1 MEQPPFPD
9 IPANNSP
16 APATPTTP
24 QDTSSAPS
32 QPSVSA
38 PLPPKSPAAPGAPSV
53 PNEAGA
59 TVQAANAGTPSAANE
74 ATATPE
80 PGEASTQAEP
90 PAPQAEAEPKTEVA
104 PMAGAAAESA
114 PEAEATPDAEATEGK
129 RQAPKAPAP
138 SGCEAAVDDGAP
150 EIPLAT
156 GSLSEILAAMSSE
169 ATPLAEESSSAESA
183 ADAEAEKAEEAPA
196 EKAAPSRPYPDI
208 LLQPLPRQDPLRFKW
223 HLGHGLPSVAQL
235 SDDEGDALAEESEAA
250 ADAAP
255 QPVFLRLYGL
265 LNSGE
270 PWEARLNFAELE
282 RARDGIYIGRDPSVC
297 RIVIPEE
304 SVSRRHA
311 KLELA
316 PKGLVITD
324 QGSRNGVYVNGQQLA
339 IYENQTP
346 INDGDTL
353 SLGDASLRVEINT

>member
-1 MEQPPFPD
+1 M
-9 IPANNSP
+9 
-16 APATPTTP
+16 
-24 QDTSSAPS
+24 
-32 QPSVSA
+32 
-38 PLPPKSPAAPGAPSV
+38 
-53 PNEAGA
+53 
-59 TVQAANAGTPSAANE
+59 
-74 ATATPE
+74 
-80 PGEASTQAEP
+80 
-90 PAPQAEAEPKTEVA
+90 
-104 PMAGAAAESA
+104 
-114 PEAEATPDAEATEGK
+114 
-129 RQAPKAPAP
+129 
-138 SGCEAAVDDGAP
+138 
-150 EIPLAT
+150 PLAT
-156 GSLSEILAAMSSE
+156 GSLSEILAAMSSA
-169 ATPLAEESSSAESA
+169 ATPLEEASA
-183 ADAEAEKAEEAPA
+183 ATEAASDTEAEKAEEAPS

-235 SDDEGDALAEESEAA
+235 SDDEGDALAEASEA

-255 QPVFLRLYGL
+255 QPGFLRLYGL

-282 RARDGIYIGRDPSVC
+282 KARDGIYIGRDPSVC

-339 IYENQTP
+339 IYENRTP

>member
-1 MEQPPFPD
+1 MEQPPFPAIPN

-24 QDTSSAPS
+24 QDASSAPS

-38 PLPPKSPAAPGAPSV
+38 PLPPMSPAAPRVSQAEAAPV
-53 PNEAGA
+53 TEDQTEGKATPEAGA
-59 TVQAANAGTPSAANE
+59 TPKPQAVSTDG
-74 ATATPE
+74 ATG
-80 PGEASTQAEP
+80 GEA
-90 PAPQAEAEPKTEVA
+90 
-104 PMAGAAAESA
+104 
-114 PEAEATPDAEATEGK
+114 PD
-129 RQAPKAPAP
+129 
-138 SGCEAAVDDGAP
+138 
-150 EIPLAT
+150 IPLAT

-169 ATPLAEESSSAESA
+169 ATPLEEESSSAESA
-183 ADAEAEKAEEAPA
+183 ADTEAEKAEEAPS
-196 EKAAPSRPYPDI
+196 EKAAPSLPYPDI

-235 SDDEGDALAEESEAA
+235 SDDEGDALAEASEAA
-250 ADAAP
+250 DSAP
-255 QPVFLRLYGL
+255 QPGFLRLYGL

-282 RARDGIYIGRDPSVC
+282 KARDGIYIGRDPSVC

-339 IYENQTP
+339 IYENRTP

>member
-1 MEQPPFPD
+1 MEQPPFPAIPN

-24 QDTSSAPS
+24 QDTSAAPA

-38 PLPPKSPAAPGAPSV
+38 PLPPKSPVAPGAPSV
-53 PNEAGA
+53 LSEAGA
-59 TVQAANAGTPSAANE
+59 TVQAAFLDTPAAANE

-80 PGEASTQAEP
+80 PGEDSAQAEP
-90 PAPQAEAEPKTEVA
+90 PAPQAEAEPIAEPVA
-104 PMAGAAAESA
+104 EAA
-114 PEAEATPDAEATEGK
+114 PEAGVAGDKSQAPQD
-129 RQAPKAPAP
+129 APKAPAP
-138 SGCEAAVDDGAP
+138 SGHEASADETAP

-169 ATPLAEESSSAESA
+169 ATPLEEESSSAESA
-183 ADAEAEKAEEAPA
+183 ADTEAEKAEEAPA

-235 SDDEGDALAEESEAA
+235 SDDEGDALAEASEA

-255 QPVFLRLYGL
+255 QPGFLRLYGL

-282 RARDGIYIGRDPSVC
+282 KARGGIYIGRDPSVC

-339 IYENQTP
+339 IYENRTP

>member
-24 QDTSSAPS
+24 QDASAAPA

-38 PLPPKSPAAPGAPSV
+38 PLPPKSPAAPGTPSV
-53 PNEAGA
+53 LSEAGA

-74 ATATPE
+74 TTATPE
-80 PGEASTQAEP
+80 PGAASTQAEP
-90 PAPQAEAEPKTEVA
+90 PAPQAEAEPIAEPVA
-104 PMAGAAAESA
+104 EAASEAGAAEDKSQV
-114 PEAEATPDAEATEGK
+114 PQE
-129 RQAPKAPAP
+129 APKAPSP
-138 SGCEAAVDDGAP
+138 SGREAAVDDGAP

-156 GSLSEILAAMSSE
+156 GSLSEILAAMSSA
-169 ATPLAEESSSAESA
+169 ATPLAEESSAAESA

-250 ADAAP
+250 DAAP
-255 QPVFLRLYGL
+255 QPGFLRLYGL

>member
-1 MEQPPFPD
+1 MEQPPFPA
-9 IPANNSP
+9 IPTNDSP
-16 APATPTTP
+16 APATPTTSL
-24 QDTSSAPS
+24 DASAAPPS
-32 QPSVSA
+32 QPSASA
-38 PLPPKSPAAPGAPSV
+38 PLPPMSPAAPRVS
-53 PNEAGA
+53 
-59 TVQAANAGTPSAANE
+59 
-74 ATATPE
+74 
-80 PGEASTQAEP
+80 
-90 PAPQAEAEPKTEVA
+90 QAEA
-104 PMAGAAAESA
+104 A
-114 PEAEATPDAEATEGK
+114 PEAGVAGDKSQVPQE
-129 RQAPKAPAP
+129 APKDPAP
-138 SGCEAAVDDGAP
+138 SGHEASADNGAP

-169 ATPLAEESSSAESA
+169 ATPLEEESSSAESA
-183 ADAEAEKAEEAPA
+183 AATEAEKAEEAPS

-235 SDDEGDALAEESEAA
+235 SDDEGDALAEASEA

-255 QPVFLRLYGL
+255 QPGFLRLYGL

-282 RARDGIYIGRDPSVC
+282 KARDGIYIGRDPSVC

-339 IYENQTP
+339 IYENRTP